1 MTPRDLPLATRL
13 IQLSEEC
20 VECAQAALKLFRAI
34 NGDTPV
40 TQMDAKEHLIEEIAD
55 VSVCMTALHD
65 VAPLSDVGEI
75 IAVSESTLYPILK
88 RLESGGLVTV
98 NSVEH
103 NGRLRKYYRITKAG
117 EQRIRAFLDEWR
129 ELMRAL
135 ARIEAEVE
143 YHG

>member
-40 TQMDAKEHLIEEIAD
+40 TQMEAKEHLIEEIAD

-75 IAVSESTLYPILK
+75 IAE
-88 RLESGGLVTV
+88 
-98 NSVEH
+98 
-103 NGRLRKYYRITKAG
+103 KAQRW
-117 EQRIRAFLDEWR
+117 EQRINAGQDPDER
-129 ELMRAL
+129 RKMME
-135 ARIEAEVE
+135 EA
-143 YHG
+143 YHGEG

>member
-40 TQMDAKEHLIEEIAD
+40 SQMEAKEHLIEEIAD

-75 IAVSESTLYPILK
+75 ITE
-88 RLESGGLVTV
+88 
-98 NSVEH
+98 
-103 NGRLRKYYRITKAG
+103 KAQRW
-117 EQRIRAFLDEWR
+117 EQRINAGQDPE
-129 ELMRAL
+129 
-135 ARIEAEVE
+135 ARRKMMEEAYHGEAE
-143 YHG
+143 

>member
-1 MTPRDLPLATRL
+1 MIPRDLPLATRL

-75 IAVSESTLYPILK
+75 ITE
-88 RLESGGLVTV
+88 
-98 NSVEH
+98 
-103 NGRLRKYYRITKAG
+103 KAQRW
-117 EQRIRAFLDEWR
+117 EQRINAGQDPDARR
-129 ELMRAL
+129 KLMEGAYG
-135 ARIEAEVE
+135 EATE
-143 YHG
+143 

>member
-40 TQMDAKEHLIEEIAD
+40 SQMEAKEHLIEEIAD

-75 IAVSESTLYPILK
+75 ITE
-88 RLESGGLVTV
+88 
-98 NSVEH
+98 
-103 NGRLRKYYRITKAG
+103 KAQRW
-117 EQRIRAFLDEWR
+117 EQRINAGQDSDER
-129 ELMRAL
+129 RKMMEGA
-135 ARIEAEVE
+135 
-143 YHG
+143 YHGEE

>member
-20 VECAQAALKLFRAI
+20 VECAQASLKLFRAL

-40 TQMDAKEHLIEEIAD
+40 SQMDAREHLIEEIAD

-75 IAVSESTLYPILK
+75 ITE
-88 RLESGGLVTV
+88 
-98 NSVEH
+98 
-103 NGRLRKYYRITKAG
+103 KAQRW
-117 EQRIRAFLDEWR
+117 EQRINAGQDPD
-129 ELMRAL
+129 
-135 ARIEAEVE
+135 ARRKMMEEAYHGEAE
-143 YHG
+143 

>member
-75 IAVSESTLYPILK
+75 IAE
-88 RLESGGLVTV
+88 
-98 NSVEH
+98 
-103 NGRLRKYYRITKAG
+103 KAQRW
-117 EQRIRAFLDEWR
+117 EQRINGSQDPDER
-129 ELMRAL
+129 RKMME
-135 ARIEAEVE
+135 EA
-143 YHG
+143 YHGEG

>member
-1 MTPRDLPLATRL
+1 MTIRDLPLATRL

-40 TQMDAKEHLIEEIAD
+40 SQMDAKEHLIEEIAD

-75 IAVSESTLYPILK
+75 ITEKVQ
-88 RLESGGLVTV
+88 RW
-98 NSVEH
+98 
-103 NGRLRKYYRITKAG
+103 
-117 EQRIRAFLDEWR
+117 EQRINAGQDPD
-129 ELMRAL
+129 
-135 ARIEAEVE
+135 ARRKMMEEAYHGEAE
-143 YHG
+143 

>member
-40 TQMDAKEHLIEEIAD
+40 SQMEAKEHLIEEIAD

-75 IAVSESTLYPILK
+75 I
-88 RLESGGLVTV
+88 
-98 NSVEH
+98 VE
-103 NGRLRKYYRITKAG
+103 KAQRW
-117 EQRIRAFLDEWR
+117 EQRINAGQDPE
-129 ELMRAL
+129 
-135 ARIEAEVE
+135 ARRKMMEEA
-143 YHG
+143 YHES